1 MDFGY
6 FIRPGESYEGM
17 LDLARHAEELG
28 LYGAFLNDH
37 VVPIFGNK
45 KLPFL
50 ESWTAITGIG
60 LETKRL
66 RVGHITLMNS
76 MRNPA
81 MLAKMISTL
90 DNMIGGRYE
99 IILGGGWMR
108 DEYEGYD
115 LMGRGRGV
123 PSPKE
128 RVDRAKEAVH
138 ILRGMLNNEEFSH
151 EGRYWTL
158 KNAINIPQPVQKNIR
173 ISIGAR
179 KPRMFRISA
188 KYCDGVNIQGPLP
201 VLRNGL
207 SYVLPA
213 LDKAGK
219 KMDDFFFSGFDHSL
233 VLTDTEGEYDALAK
247 RMAGGRAF
255 GFGGPT
261 SVENIKENAFVGT
274 PEALVGKLR
283 KAEDM
288 GMKLMI
294 AYVKPASNVEE
305 SKERLTKFRD
315 EVIKQ
320 L

>member
-1 MDFGY
+1 M
-6 FIRPGESYEGM
+6 R
-17 LDLARHAEELG
+17 L
-28 LYGAFLNDH
+28 
-37 VVPIFGNK
+37 
-45 KLPFL
+45 
-50 ESWTAITGIG
+50 
-60 LETKRL
+60 RL

-99 IILGGGWMR
+99 VILGGGWMR

-151 EGRYWTL
+151 VGRYWTL

-188 KYCDGVNIQGPLP
+188 KYCDGVNIQGPIP
-201 VLRNGL
+201 VLKNGL

-219 KMDDFFFSGFDHSL
+219 KMDDFFFSGFEHSL
-233 VLTDTEGEYDALAK
+233 VLTDTEEEYDALI
-247 RMAGGRAF
+247 RGWRV
-255 GFGGPT
+255 GGPSASGAPRPWRT
-261 SVENIKENAFVGT
+261 SRRT
-274 PEALVGKLR
+274 PSWEPR
-283 KAEDM
+283 R
-288 GMKLMI
+288 
-294 AYVKPASNVEE
+294 PSWR
-305 SKERLTKFRD
+305 S
-315 EVIKQ
+315 
-320 L
+320 

>member
-37 VVPIFGNK
+37 VVPLFRDK

-90 DNMIGGRYE
+90 ESMIGGRYE
-99 IILGGGWMR
+99 VILGGGWMR

-128 RVDRAKEAVH
+128 RVDRVKEADC
-138 ILRGMLNNEEFSH
+138 LRQS
-151 EGRYWTL
+151 
-158 KNAINIPQPVQKNIR
+158 
-173 ISIGAR
+173 
-179 KPRMFRISA
+179 
-188 KYCDGVNIQGPLP
+188 GPLP
-201 VLRNGL
+201 R
-207 SYVLPA
+207 Y
-213 LDKAGK
+213 
-219 KMDDFFFSGFDHSL
+219 
-233 VLTDTEGEYDALAK
+233 
-247 RMAGGRAF
+247 
-255 GFGGPT
+255 
-261 SVENIKENAFVGT
+261 
-274 PEALVGKLR
+274 
-283 KAEDM
+283 
-288 GMKLMI
+288 
-294 AYVKPASNVEE
+294 
-305 SKERLTKFRD
+305 
-315 EVIKQ
+315 
-320 L
+320 